1 MPRAVSILPSRLPG
15 SPAQGADPLLMP
27 PDGSRPQ
34 PRNPGFELFEA
45 MERCGPAGMENLPVT
60 NRIAGSITERVYNF
74 SPGPAVL
81 PLEVL
86 EQARDEMIALPGV
99 GISVLEISHR
109 SPAFDRILAETL
121 QDLRQLLGIGD
132 DYEVLL
138 MQGGASLQFSMVPMN
153 LLRGQPAAADYIVTG
168 TWGQTGV
175 QEARREGKVH
185 VAWDG
190 KATAYDRLP
199 AAGEIQLSGAPAYV
213 HITSNETIQGVQWKH
228 DPNIGSA
235 PLVSD
240 SSSDFMSRP
249 IAVAKH
255 GLIYACAQK
264 NAGIAG
270 VTVVIIRK
278 DLLERSRD
286 DLPTMLDYRTYAK
299 NGSRPNT
306 PPVFAIYVLGLVC
319 RWLRDTVGGLAV
331 MERHNATKAKLLYDA
346 LDSSGGFYAGH
357 ARSECRSAMN
367 VTFRLPDESL
377 EKLFLKGA
385 TERNL
390 VDLKGHR
397 SVGGIRAS
405 IYNAMPVAGVEL
417 LRDYM
422 MEFRESQCS

>member
-1 MPRAVSILPSRLPG
+1 
-15 SPAQGADPLLMP
+15 
-27 PDGSRPQ
+27 
-34 PRNPGFELFEA
+34 
-45 MERCGPAGMENLPVT
+45 MENEPVT
-60 NRIAGSITERVYNF
+60 DRSAGSATERVYNF

-81 PLEVL
+81 PLGVL
-86 EQARDEMIALPGV
+86 ERARDEMLSLPGV

-109 SPAFDRILAETL
+109 SPAFDRILEETL
-121 QDLRQLLGIGD
+121 QGLRQLLGIGD

-153 LLRGQPAAADYIVTG
+153 LLRGRPGAADYILTG
-168 TWGQTGV
+168 TWGQTGAK
-175 QEARREGKVH
+175 EARREGKVH

-190 KATAYDRLP
+190 GATGYDRLP
-199 AAGEIQLSGAPAYV
+199 DAEEIRLSDQPEYV
-213 HITSNETIQGVQWKH
+213 HVTSNETIQGVQWKH
-228 DPNIGSA
+228 DPHPGAA
-235 PLVSD
+235 PLVCD
-240 SSSDFMSRP
+240 CSSDFMSRP
-249 IAVAKH
+249 IDVSQY

-306 PPVFAIYVLGLVC
+306 PPVFAVYVLGLVC
-319 RWLRDTVGGLAV
+319 RWLRDSVGGLAA
-331 MERHNATKAKLLYDA
+331 MNRHNAAKAKLLYDL
-346 LDSSGGFYAGH
+346 LDASGGFYAGH
-357 ARSECRSAMN
+357 ARPECRSDMN
-367 VTFRLPDESL
+367 VTFRLPDETL
-377 EKLFLKGA
+377 EKAFIKGA
-385 TERNL
+385 TERRL

-405 IYNAMPVAGVEL
+405 IYNAMPVSGVES

-422 MEFRESQCS
+422 LEFQRSQRR

>member
-1 MPRAVSILPSRLPG
+1 
-15 SPAQGADPLLMP
+15 
-27 PDGSRPQ
+27 
-34 PRNPGFELFEA
+34 
-45 MERCGPAGMENLPVT
+45 MENEPVT
-60 NRIAGSITERVYNF
+60 DRSAGSATERVYNF

-86 EQARDEMIALPGV
+86 ERARDEMLSLPGV

-109 SPAFDRILAETL
+109 SPAFDRILEETL
-121 QDLRQLLGIGD
+121 QGLRQLLGIGD

-153 LLRGQPAAADYIVTG
+153 LLRGRPGAADYILTG
-168 TWGQTGV
+168 TWGQTGAK
-175 QEARREGKVH
+175 EARREGKVH

-190 KATAYDRLP
+190 GATGYDRLP
-199 AAGEIQLSGAPAYV
+199 TAEEIRLSDQPEYV
-213 HITSNETIQGVQWKH
+213 HVTSNETIQGVQWKH
-228 DPNIGSA
+228 DPHLGAA
-235 PLVSD
+235 PLVCD
-240 SSSDFMSRP
+240 CSSDFMSRP
-249 IAVAKH
+249 IDVSQY

-270 VTVVIIRK
+270 VTAVIIRK

-306 PPVFAIYVLGLVC
+306 PPVFAVYVLGLVC
-319 RWLRDTVGGLAV
+319 QWLRDSVGGLAA
-331 MERHNATKAKLLYDA
+331 MNRHNAAKAKLLYDV
-346 LDSSGGFYAGH
+346 LDASGGFYAGH
-357 ARSECRSAMN
+357 ARPECRSDMN
-367 VTFRLPDESL
+367 VTFRLPDETL
-377 EKLFLKGA
+377 EKAFLKAA
-385 TERNL
+385 TARQL

-405 IYNAMPVAGVEL
+405 IYNAMPVSGVES

-422 MEFRESQCS
+422 LEFQSSQRS

>member
-1 MPRAVSILPSRLPG
+1 
-15 SPAQGADPLLMP
+15 
-27 PDGSRPQ
+27 
-34 PRNPGFELFEA
+34 
-45 MERCGPAGMENLPVT
+45 MENEPVT
-60 NRIAGSITERVYNF
+60 DRSAGSATERVYNF

-86 EQARDEMIALPGV
+86 ERARDEMLSLPGV

-109 SPAFDRILAETL
+109 SPAFDSILEETL
-121 QDLRQLLGIGD
+121 QGLRQLLAIGD

-153 LLRGQPAAADYIVTG
+153 LLRGRQAAADYIITG
-168 TWGQTGV
+168 TWGQTGAK
-175 QEARREGKVH
+175 EARREGKVH

-190 KATAYDRLP
+190 GATGYDRLP
-199 AAGEIQLSGAPAYV
+199 DAKEIGLSDSPEYV
-213 HITSNETIQGVQWKH
+213 HVTSNETIQGVQWKH
-228 DPNIGSA
+228 DPDGGGA
-235 PLVSD
+235 PLVCD
-240 SSSDFMSRP
+240 CSSDFMSRP
-249 IAVAKH
+249 IAVPKY

-306 PPVFAIYVLGLVC
+306 PPVFAVYVLGLVC
-319 RWLRDTVGGLAV
+319 QWLRDSVGGLAA
-331 MERHNATKAKLLYDA
+331 MNRHNAAKAKLLYGVLDA
-346 LDSSGGFYAGH
+346 SGGFYAGH
-357 ARSECRSAMN
+357 ARPECRSDMN
-367 VTFRLPDESL
+367 VTFRLPDETL
-377 EKLFLKGA
+377 EKAFIKGA
-385 TERNL
+385 TERRL

-405 IYNAMPVAGVEL
+405 IYNAMPVSGVES

-422 MEFRESQCS
+422 LEFQRNQRG